1 MYTELEL
8 REVLKKLAPRTYEAL
23 HAEVELPRLFAIV
36 METHGLRHV
45 EQLLYGT
52 PISVPTKEE
61 AKLLLEANNDLDSGH
76 FNFA

>member
-36 METHGLRHV
+36 METHGLLHV

-52 PISVPTKEE
+52 PIGVPTKEE

>member
-1 MYTELEL
+1 MYTESEL
-8 REVLKKLAPRTYEAL
+8 RGVLKKLAPHTYEAL
-23 HAEVELPRLFAIV
+23 HDEVELPRLFAIV

-52 PISVPTKEE
+52 PISIPTKEE
-61 AKLLLEANNDLDSGH
+61 AKILLEANDDLDSGH